1 MFGIRNGLS
10 LCHEHH
16 NRDHQ
21 QQEQDH
27 DQSHD
32 QQHHQRD
39 PYSLSPSS
47 AGGPS
52 SSSAPSVTF
61 CFGGGIIGPKGVV
74 NLLTITPPSS
84 SNHRLSNISNNDLFV
99 PILDHTDH
107 IESSN
112 DDEDEDEDE
121 DEADEEE
128 RDVDEFED
136 GNDIQFDE
144 LDLQYEDEYHHDIV
158 DNEFETCSYIYEI
171 DPALAVEKNGTFL
184 RDTDEVSE
192 VTMKAFDGHEQS
204 GRRRHRQRR
213 RLLSMKRF
221 GRGITNRLSWRGS
234 LSSSRQP
241 EKAPASP
248 SSSPPPVPGIDK
260 VETRDENNITTST
273 NNKSV
278 TQSSSSTCSILLIDP
293 DSRQFEI
300 VESPYTP
307 NVSSCD
313 EMLELPSLRSGS
325 KSFRIRFQQYVG
337 LVLFHLHTDEDGN
350 TDVIDLET
358 TFNPG
363 QTIPYLQQHQ
373 ATMWR
378 RQQPQ
383 QKQTPTNTTSTPK
396 HEDLM
401 LNISS
406 WFSKKSFSSSA
417 SEELLKVVSKSSHD
431 SPSQSQHKSL
441 SPTASCPHTPTTVGT
456 TIVIPSSAT
465 PPEPAKLNGLITTKR
480 IRTGFGRIG
489 DGIGEGTGN
498 VPNQNNNPG
507 VVPLLV
513 AIPNGLPTDEVK
525 ELAQNLLS
533 FPQVVSTLIKK
544 Y

>member
-52 SSSAPSVTF
+52 SSSAPSSSTLPF

-84 SNHRLSNISNNDLFV
+84 SNHHLCNINNNDLFV

-107 IESSN
+107 IESSSN
-112 DDEDEDEDE
+112 DDENED
-121 DEADEEE
+121 DEEE
-128 RDVDEFED
+128 RGVDEF

-144 LDLQYEDEYHHDIV
+144 LDLQYEDEHHHGIV

-171 DPALAVEKNGTFL
+171 NPALAVEKNGTFL

-192 VTMKAFDGHEQS
+192 VTMKTFDGHEQK
-204 GRRRHRQRR
+204 GRRLHRQRR